1 MAALMLTGA
10 FAVAAC
16 DNGKEPVLP
25 PEDKKTVVVTANE
38 ENVEIKDTAVAGYD
52 YTSLFSITVDG
63 APVSVLASYIDS
75 TEVKPEAGEYTV
87 KCTYEEKSASVG
99 VTVVATAYEVTLSV
113 ESITLKAEEVAAYDF
128 KALFTATK
136 DGEVVEITD
145 EMITSD
151 VKAEAGTYSYTVKY
165 GAASKTLAV
174 TVTEEPKILIVPAYK
189 SFEIPVNELEGFD
202 FTSLFSLYADGA
214 AVRVTAE
221 MLEIPSLENEGD
233 SGEVT
238 LSYTFGN
245 ETESKSVSV
254 KIVGEVPVAV
264 NAKNIVTY
272 PNGDNIDLTTLFEI
286 SKGGVSIPV
295 TDEMISGSIDYSTV
309 GVNEITLNYG
319 GKTYT
324 ATVEIK
330 RGVVISLPK
339 GDTIVIRRGTD
350 KTTYNFANDFSVL
363 INGIKFTAIEP
374 YIDVSEAD
382 FAAEGEYAVKI
393 SIPYNDKNFG
403 LSGVKFTYTDA
414 TITYKVVANN
424 YSVVLGKELVTLPR
438 GTESYKI
445 TSNLTVTINGR
456 TQQLVENKDWVDSI
470 ACYYEVLSDPID
482 FTAQGRQ
489 EVRVAIYV
497 NGVDAEP
504 HIATY
509 FVEME
514 SDITVTSTDA
524 AVFSNSTFYA
534 TDLFSI
540 TEGDNEVEVTFD
552 MISGKVDTFNPD
564 VYVVAIEYKGIVKE
578 AKVVVFDSS
587 LLGTYHTNMT
597 PIPAPAEDEEND
609 DSYGDGTSP
618 YSLNRNHLGDMIIT
632 EDGITVNGVVATDV
646 SGLDGD
652 TMTLKLAGNN
662 YTLCFENGIAV
673 LVPLNELRLSFNDS
687 KRPLVYFHGDKWTI
701 QDAVT
706 VNYYSSYILSNTFPG
721 YSIDTFKAVPKAG
734 GDAIWY
740 GLKVHLIERT
750 NMGANTIYAVTWGE
764 AEYAAGF
771 EPKAGVVSSMV
782 FDGTKYSFTMS
793 DDLTAK
799 VKADTS
805 LKLYANMT
813 FKGVI
818 DGQNAELRV
827 DKNEYYT
834 LVIGSRTVFSGFGT
848 NYDFINVI
856 LNGGANYA
864 ENTINLNSYI
874 KDKGLFAYKFSVDP
888 ENKTFIL
895 LEKDK
900 YFGRYETEGM
910 YLFLDG
916 YGEGLINF
924 NSSSHVRTQ
933 FTYTVNGNILNIKYQ
948 NIKPNFE
955 YGTGATF
962 YIEPLLNVLTAKDM
976 QGFDAGLQFE
986 NIEITDG
993 AIVHVENYVIGAD
1006 TDELARTNL
1015 LSQIQIITK
1024 DGVLDGAAKSKLVDT
1039 GKVRFNTPGY
1049 YQFTV
1054 KVECDGRQV
1063 ESYYAVQILEA
1074 VYATNPVAATYGAG
1088 VINKS
1093 YSLTIDKYGRANIN
1107 CKGTVFSGFAQ
1118 IAEDNTFVIRAS
1130 NAQSGFVTA
1139 TGVLIADGIVRFSCS
1154 GAATFFEYFT
1164 TGTNRVTG
1172 TAGLVLR
1179 QITVDG
1185 VSTFIKCTSATTLGT
1200 VVTVTGDVDT
1210 AGSTI
1215 TITDKDTTIT
1225 AKIISWNNTE
1235 NGLQIL

>member
-75 TEVKPEAGEYTV
+75 TEVKAEAGEYTV

-128 KALFTATK
+128 KSLFTATK
-136 DGEVVEITD
+136 DGEAVEITD

-165 GAASKTLAV
+165 GTAGKTLAV
-174 TVTEEPKILIVPAYK
+174 TVTEEAKILIVPAYK

-221 MLEIPSLENEGD
+221 MLDIPSLENEGD

-238 LSYTFGN
+238 LSYTFEN

-309 GVNEITLNYG
+309 GVNEITLSYG

-339 GDTIVIRRGTD
+339 GDTIAVRRGTD

-363 INGIKFTAIEP
+363 INGIKFTALEP

-382 FAAEGEYAVKI
+382 FSTVGEYAVKI
-393 SIPYNDKNFG
+393 SVPYNDKNFG
-403 LSGVKFTYTDA
+403 LSGVNFTYTDA

-445 TSNLTVTINGR
+445 TGNLTVTINGR

-482 FTAQGRQ
+482 FTAQGKQ

-534 TDLFSI
+534 TDLFKI
-540 TEGDNEVEVTFD
+540 TEGDKEVEVTFD
-552 MISGKVDTFNPD
+552 MISGKVDTFNPG
-564 VYVVAIEYKGIVKE
+564 VYAVAVDYKGIVGE

-673 LVPLNELRLSFNDS
+673 LVPLNELRLSFNDG
-687 KRPLVYFHGDKWTI
+687 KRPLVYFHGDVWTL

-706 VNYYSSYILSNTFPG
+706 VNYSTDYVLSTTYTS
-721 YSIDTFKAVPKAG
+721 YSIDTFKAAPKAG
-734 GDAIWY
+734 GEAIWY
-740 GLKVHLIERT
+740 GLMVNLVEKTSVD
-750 NMGANTIYAVTWGE
+750 TIYAVTWGK
-764 AEYAAGF
+764 AEYAQGF
-771 EPKAGVVSSMV
+771 VPKAGVVSSMV
-782 FDGTKYSFTMS
+782 FDGTEYSFTMS

-799 VKADTS
+799 VNANAS
-805 LKLYANMT
+805 LKLYANMN

-818 DGQNAELRV
+818 DGQTAELRV
-827 DKNEYYT
+827 DRDERYT
-834 LVIGSRTVFSGFGT
+834 LVIGSRTVFSSLGSS
-848 NYDFINVI
+848 YDLANIMH
-856 LNGGANYA
+856 NGGANYA
-864 ENTINLNSYI
+864 ERTINLNSFVA
-874 KDKGLFAYKFSVDP
+874 DSGLFSYKFAVDP
-888 ENKTFIL
+888 ENKTFTL

-916 YGEGLINF
+916 YGSGLINF
-924 NSSSHVRTQ
+924 NSSSYARTQ
-933 FTYTVNGNILNIKYQ
+933 FAYTVNGNILNIKYQ

-976 QGFDAGLQFE
+976 HGFDVGLRFE

-993 AIVHVENYVIGAD
+993 AIVRVGNYVVGAAA
-1006 TDELARTNL
+1006 DELARANL

-1024 DGVLDGAAKSKLVDT
+1024 DGVLDSAAKSKLVDT
-1039 GKVRFNTPGY
+1039 GKVRFSTAGY
-1049 YQFTV
+1049 YQFTI
-1054 KVECDGRQV
+1054 KVECAGKEV

-1074 VYATNPVAATYGAG
+1074 VYASNPVAATYGSG

-1107 CKGTVFSGFAQ
+1107 CLGTVFSGFAQ
-1118 IAEDNTFVIRAS
+1118 IADDNTFVIRAS

-1139 TGVLIADGIVRFSCS
+1139 TGELIADGIVKFGCS

-1164 TGTNRVTG
+1164 TGTSRVTG

-1179 QITVDG
+1179 QITADG
-1185 VSTFIKCTSATTLGT
+1185 VSTFIKCTSATSLGT

-1215 TITDKDTTIT
+1215 TITDKDTSIT